1 MNSRARTFLF
11 LGLLLIACGVSLIAA
26 VNNPRVQLW
35 WHANASWPIFVI
47 AAGAGLLLLGLLINV
62 PEMAIPASIVSG
74 IGLILYYQ
82 NASGNWA
89 SWFYMWA
96 LIPGFV
102 GIGILLTALLGGGGW
117 RRAKE
122 GLDLLLISLLMYALF
137 AAIFIPLFG
146 GPAVFGPYGPAA
158 LFILAGLY
166 VIIRGVMAARRR
178 KEIADVE
185 S

>member
-1 MNSRARTFLF
+1 
-11 LGLLLIACGVSLIAA
+11 LID
-26 VNNPRVQLW
+26 
-35 WHANASWPIFVI
+35 
-47 AAGAGLLLLGLLINV
+47 V

-89 SWFYMWA
+89 SWAYMWA

-102 GIGILLTALLGGGGW
+102 GIGIILAAILGRGGW
-117 RRAKE
+117 GRARE
-122 GLDLLLISLLMYALF
+122 GLDLMLTSLLLYALF
-137 AAIFIPLFG
+137 ATIFIPLFG
-146 GPAVFGPYGPAA
+146 GPSLLGPYGPAA

-166 VIIRGVMAARRR
+166 VIIRGVIAARRR
-178 KEIADVE
+178 KEIVHVE